1 MRALVT
7 GACGFVGR
15 HLVDHLCAAG
25 DEVRGTVLPSL
36 INRSYPVP
44 VVPLDVTDAAACRR
58 VIEEYRPEVVYH
70 LAGMA
75 FAPEAEEDV
84 NRTLVV
90 NVGATINIFK
100 ACHEIGHGATVLLV
114 SSADMYGR
122 VEPEDLPLDESS
134 AVRPATSYGLSKLMA
149 ELVPGRYTQFGRV
162 RSVIAR
168 PFNHIGPG
176 QNERFVTSNFAKQL
190 ALIAAGRAAPVLQV
204 GNLEARRDFSDVRD
218 VVAGYRLAA
227 LKGEGLYT
235 FCSGRAVSIR
245 SLLDQLIERAGVTVE
260 VTTDPARLRPAE
272 TPEIVGSYAKAE
284 RELGWRPSVSLEQSL
299 SDIYAAW
306 CTAVG

>member
-1 MRALVT
+1 
-7 GACGFVGR
+7 
-15 HLVDHLCAAG
+15 
-25 DEVRGTVLPSL
+25 VLPSL
-36 INRSYPVP
+36 ADREYPVP
-44 VVPLDVTDAAACRR
+44 VLPLDVTDAAACRR
-58 VIEEYRPEVVYH
+58 VVENFKPEVVYH

-75 FAPEAEEDV
+75 FAPEAEEDL

-90 NVGATINIFK
+90 NVGATLNIFK
-100 ACHEIGHGATVLLV
+100 ACHDSGHGATVLLV

-122 VEPEDLPLDESS
+122 VDAKDLPLDERSP
-134 AVRPATSYGLSKLMA
+134 VRPATSYGLSKLMA

-176 QNERFVTSNFAKQL
+176 QNERFVTSNFARQL
-190 ALIAAGRAAPVLQV
+190 ALIAAGKAPAVMQV

-218 VVAGYRLAA
+218 IVDGYRLAA

-245 SLLDQLIERAGVTVE
+245 SLLDRLIDLAGIAVDVA
-260 VTTDPARLRPAE
+260 TDPARLRPAE

-284 RELGWRPSVSLEQSL
+284 RELGWRPTISLERSL
-299 SDIYAAW
+299 GDIYATW
-306 CTAVG
+306 RTVVG